1 MRSLGPIDV
10 SILIVSYNTRAL
22 TDAALTSLQAE
33 TLDTSYE
40 VIVVD
45 NASTD
50 GSADMLANH
59 PSKPKLIALND
70 NAGFARANN
79 IAASVA
85 RGKYLLLLNPD
96 TVVMDRAVDRLVAF
110 AHSRPSAR
118 IWGGRTVFPDGR
130 LNPASCWNRMTTW
143 RLFCRAS
150 GLAAL
155 FPNSDVFNGE
165 AIGGWARDAERNVDI
180 VSGCFF
186 LIETALWRGLHGF
199 DPLFFM
205 YGEEADLCLRAHAFS
220 ARPVITPTAT
230 IVHYGGA
237 SERVRADKLVRL
249 LAAKSTLINR
259 HWGPTFSPAG
269 RALLAAWPLSRVF
282 ATRGAAAVW
291 RCQKFNATASTWR
304 EIWDR
309 RAEWRRGY
317 RANSAGDAPSAE
329 PQASVIKS
337 AA

>member
-1 MRSLGPIDV
+1 MRTLGPIDV
-10 SILIVSYNTRAL
+10 SVLIVSYNTCAL
-22 TDAALTSLQAE
+22 TNAALTSLQAE
-33 TLDTSYE
+33 THDTAYE

-50 GSADMLANH
+50 GSAEMLAQH
-59 PSKPKLIALND
+59 PSKPKLIALKD

-96 TVVMDRAVDRLVAF
+96 TVVMDRAVDRLAAF
-110 AHSRPSAR
+110 AKMRPEAR
-118 IWGGRTVFPDGR
+118 IWGGRTIFPDGR

-143 RLFCRAS
+143 RLFCRAT
-150 GLAAL
+150 GLAAM
-155 FPNSDVFNGE
+155 FPNNDVFNGE

-220 ARPVITPTAT
+220 ARPLVTPMAT

-249 LAAKSTLINR
+249 LAAKATLINR
-259 HWGPTFSPAG
+259 HWGRAASPAG
-269 RALLAAWPLSRVF
+269 RALLAAWPASRLV
-282 ATRGAAAVW
+282 ATSASAAIF
-291 RCQKFNATASTWR
+291 RSERMSATARTWR

-309 RAEWRRGY
+309 RAEWRHGY
-317 RANSAGDAPSAE
+317 AEISERLPAAEASAQP
-329 PQASVIKS
+329 IKS